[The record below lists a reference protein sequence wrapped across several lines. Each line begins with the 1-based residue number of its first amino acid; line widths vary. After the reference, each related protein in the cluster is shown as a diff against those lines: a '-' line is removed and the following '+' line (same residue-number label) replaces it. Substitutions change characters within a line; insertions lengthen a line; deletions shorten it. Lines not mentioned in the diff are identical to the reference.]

1 MGIARVA
8 RVALT
13 SPLLIDYLKSRL
25 SQMKKTEENT
35 PTAPE
40 TATAAATEPTAGAE
54 PSGALPPEQIEEMQ
68 AKAAKADE
76 HWERLLRTTA
86 DFDNYKKR
94 AAREKQ
100 DAIKYANES
109 LVGKIIPVLDN
120 FEMALAAAQSSSA
133 DGLKSLQDGVAMIQ
147 TQLKSVLTEAGL
159 EDIDATGKPF
169 DPNLHE
175 AVSQQESAT
184 VAEGHVLQQ
193 LRKGY
198 KLRERLLRPAT
209 VIVAKAPAAE

>member
-1 MGIARVA
+1 
-8 RVALT
+8 
-13 SPLLIDYLKSRL
+13 
-25 SQMKKTEENT
+25 MKKTEETT
-35 PTAPE
+35 PTTAE
-40 TATAAATEPTAGAE
+40 TATAAVPEPAPAPAPSATL
-54 PSGALPPEQIEEMQ
+54 SPEQIEELQ
-68 AKAAKADE
+68 AKAAKGDE

-120 FEMALAAAQSSSA
+120 FEMALAAAQSSSTE
-133 DGLKSLQDGVAMIQ
+133 GLKSLQDGVTMIQ
-147 TQLKSVLTEAGL
+147 TQLKAVLAEAGL
-159 EDIDATGKPF
+159 EEIDATGKPF

-184 VAEGHVLQQ
+184 VADGHVLQQ

-198 KLRERLLRPAT
+198 KMRERLLRPAT
-209 VIVAKAPAAE
+209 VIVAKAPVA